1 MEYICRQL
9 VNGYARVTI
18 CSELGRRS
26 MERDVEA
33 LIAESSEIV
42 KLKDQTFFQLLKEY
56 ITAYSL
62 NP

>member
-1 MEYICRQL
+1 MEFICRQL

-33 LIAESSEIV
+33 LIEESSEIV
-42 KLKDQTFFQLLKEY
+42 KLKD
-56 ITAYSL
+56 
-62 NP
+62 